1 MARSTYIRNAE
12 HCLPNSKQIWS
23 QYLPPSFKFI
33 QTVLRK
39 ALKTSPDESINQ
51 LWKATSNSKNIKY
64 DTYNSTKQVLKD
76 FRSGQEDKLRNQ
88 LTCQGSFFT
97 NITKFSLSQ
106 LTKIWSAS
114 QSKPPEKHIQLY
126 DTIHQQLSSNP
137 PKPFQMKLITNVRLS
152 KMPSSRNTS
161 TRSSWL
167 SILPR
172 TIHVETQFDTTFPSY
187 KPADCER
194 LMPLRRSS
202 GVQKSVCHHW

>member
-1 MARSTYIRNAE
+1 MNYYSY
-12 HCLPNSKQIWS
+12 
-23 QYLPPSFKFI
+23 Y
-33 QTVLRK
+33 
-39 ALKTSPDESINQ
+39 
-51 LWKATSNSKNIKY
+51 Y
-64 DTYNSTKQVLKD
+64 YKQVLKD

-114 QSKPPEKHIQLY
+114 QSHLPKKHIQLY
-126 DTIHQQLSSNP
+126 NTIHQQLSSNP
-137 PKPFQMKLITNVRLS
+137 PKPFQMGLITNVRLS

-172 TIHVETQFDTTFPSY
+172 TIHMETQFDTTLPSY

-194 LMPLRRSS
+194 LMPLLRSS
-202 GVQKSVCHHW
+202 GVQKSVYHHW